1 MVMHQSLLKLAQSV
15 CRIHALFKCTQVH
28 VVCDNDVLKD
38 DVLKV
43 SMPGEKNNNYGIK
56 KIIACSLKVMVNESG
71 PVL

>member
-1 MVMHQSLLKLAQSV
+1 M
-15 CRIHALFKCTQVH
+15 TQVH

-43 SMPGEKNNNYGIK
+43 SMPGEKNNNYGME
-56 KIIACSLKVMVNESG
+56 KIIACSLEVMVNESG